1 MGVIIR
7 DNDALDINPP
17 AGDTHLSEGGSDWLW
32 AATAIYIVSFIAFF
46 ALSLKP
52 RNNERIFHYLFT
64 VALFVGSI
72 AYFAM
77 ASDLGFSVI
86 RTSLNRSD
94 AASYQIF
101 FVKYVNWVVAWPV
114 VIIAL
119 GLISGVSWATM
130 VFNVFLSWI
139 WVISYLCSA
148 YTATSYKW
156 GFYAFGTIAWLLLAY
171 QTLLTGLLSARR
183 LNLSRDYILLAGWL
197 NLLWL
202 LYPIAFGVSDGGNSI
217 TVTKS
222 LVYFGILDVLMIPV
236 LAFLTLVLA
245 RKWDY
250 ALLNL
255 HFTQYGRVRQG
266 EGVFP
271 EKKPVSGTVP
281 AAVPEA
287 GITSA
292 V

>member
-17 AGDTHLSEGGSDWLW
+17 AGDSNLSEGGSDWLW
-32 AATAIYIVSFIAFF
+32 AATAVYVVSFIIFF
-46 ALSLKP
+46 VLSLRP
-52 RNNERIFHYLFT
+52 RNNEKIFHYLFT
-64 VALFVGSI
+64 IALLVGSI
-72 AYFAM
+72 SYFAM
-77 ASDLGFSVI
+77 ASDLGFSVVS
-86 RTSLNRSD
+86 TSLNRGD

-101 FVKYVNWVVAWPV
+101 FAKYVNWAVSWPV

-119 GLISGVSWATM
+119 GLVSGVSWATI
-130 VFNVFLSWI
+130 VYNIFLAWT

-156 GFYAFGTIAWLLLAY
+156 GFFAFGTIAWLLLAY

-183 LNLSRDYILLAGWL
+183 VNLSRDYILLAGWL

-202 LYPIAFGVSDGGNSI
+202 LYPIAFGVSDGGNEIS
-217 TVTKS
+217 VTRS
-222 LVYFGILDVLMIPV
+222 LIYFGILDVLMVPV
-236 LAFLTLVLA
+236 LGFATLVLSS
-245 RKWDY
+245 KWDY

-271 EKKPVSGTVP
+271 EKKATAPT
-281 AAVPEA
+281 PE
-287 GITSA
+287 GGVTSA